1 MFCCNPTQ
9 WMSSVWYV
17 CLRVFYFSLIF
28 RIVVCVW
35 CRWLSSCLFHVFVY
49 VFFPFF
55 SCVCCLSCSRAI
67 RFLWNWFKRN
77 SWVED
82 AYTAN
87 SWVFHSSRGTRTDSS
102 ASATIIR
109 NGKYIGCSFVL
120 ERRLIRKSQN
130 MPCTAY
136 RSMSLLFLFHELL
149 FFLFFFHFSCCLF
162 VCFCFV
168 HFLSFHFG
176 FAWFLGLYARVI
188 FLGLFDAVA
197 AVIFESWC
205 VVCVVYS
212 LRILSPAHIKEHR
225 EWERKVKIRY
235 AFANARVPHFWFPL
249 EL

>member
-120 ERRLIRKSQN
+120 ERRLIQKSQN

-136 RSMSLLFLFHELL
+136 RSMSLLFYFHELL
-149 FFLFFFHFSCCLF
+149 FFSSSFISRVACLSVFVSCIS
-162 VCFCFV
+162 
-168 HFLSFHFG
+168 FLSISVLLDFWDCTRVWYIWVYLMPLLLLFSNLDVSSALFIP
-176 FAWFLGLYARVI
+176 FAFWALPILKSTEYEKGKSKFDMHLQMRAFRISDFL
-188 FLGLFDAVA
+188 
-197 AVIFESWC
+197 
-205 VVCVVYS
+205 
-212 LRILSPAHIKEHR
+212 
-225 EWERKVKIRY
+225 
-235 AFANARVPHFWFPL
+235 
-249 EL
+249 